1 MNDCT
6 SYSYTIF
13 HDVGTFKSAMLKAR
27 VIIKLQ
33 GVLGNQMFKYAAAR
47 GLVKEGEQVG
57 LDTSFLLMHNIDTK
71 HFTAREFELGIFR
84 NLRVY
89 KAPSN
94 TVSLFKSQLIYY
106 KLLRAFQRQKMLY
119 IRQPDINYMPLF
131 ISSQYKIY
139 LDGYFQSAKYFEHIR
154 EQLLNEFQFP
164 GMDDKNDALKV
175 GINNS
180 NAVSIHIRRGDYARS
195 SVIAGIHGLLPLSY
209 YEQALACLNAKYDQL
224 TYYVFSDDI
233 SWAKENLNL
242 EHAHFIGH
250 NTGRH
255 SWKDMA
261 LMTQCTHHIIA
272 NSSFSWWGAWL
283 SQKNGEVLAPARW
296 FNPQHMKFNISD
308 YVPDRWTIIDAS

>member
-1 MNDCT
+1 
-6 SYSYTIF
+6 
-13 HDVGTFKSAMLKAR
+13 MLKAR

-33 GVLGNQMFKYAAAR
+33 GGLGNQMFQYAAAR
-47 GLVKEGEQVG
+47 GLINEREQVG
-57 LDTSFLLMHNIDTK
+57 LDTSFLLTHSTDTE

-84 NLRVY
+84 NLSVY
-89 KAPSN
+89 NAPSN
-94 TVSLFKSQLIYY
+94 AMSLFKSQTVYY
-106 KLLRAFQRQKMLY
+106 KLLRTFQKRKPVY
-119 IRQPDINYMPLF
+119 IQQLDTNYITLPN
-131 ISSQYKIY
+131 SSQYQLY

-164 GMDDKNDALKV
+164 GTDDENNALKA
-175 GINNS
+175 GINNG

-195 SVIAGIHGLLPLSY
+195 GVIEAVHGLLPLSY
-209 YEQALACLNAKYDQL
+209 YMQALAWLNAKYDQL
-224 TYYVFSDDI
+224 SYYVFSDDI

-250 NTGRH
+250 NTGRD

-283 SQKNGEVLAPARW
+283 SQNNGAVLAPAQW
-296 FNPQHMKFNISD
+296 FNAQHVKFDIHD
-308 YVPDRWTIIDAS
+308 YVPDQWTIIDAG